1 MKDNLLKYTD
11 HKMVLAVGGF
21 CFKLKKNMCFL
32 NDLTHL
38 QHFIH
43 S

>member
-11 HKMVLAVGGF
+11 QKMVLAVVAF
-21 CFKLKKNMCFL
+21 CFKLKKHAF
-32 NDLTHL
+32 
-38 QHFIH
+38 